1 MHKGAQ
7 VADSKAR
14 GNRVIMTAYIGSFV
28 AAIVWLFRRV
38 PYVHSQ
44 QPVLAITALLFFV
57 SGHKELRR

>member
-1 MHKGAQ
+1 
-7 VADSKAR
+7 
-14 GNRVIMTAYIGSFV
+14 MTAYIGSFV

-44 QPVLAITALLFFV
+44 QPVLAITALLFFL